1 MSLTFGI
8 SFAPNHPKEV
18 AEWCRAAEDC
28 GFERVGLVDSQSI
41 YRELYVTCTAGLL
54 SSKSIRIGPR
64 VTNALT
70 RHPTVTAS
78 ALVSMAELA
87 PGRVFAGVGTGDSA
101 LINIGL
107 KPIKLGPLGE
117 FVSCLRGLMRGERVT
132 YQGSE
137 FHLTWSGIDIPI
149 YVSAHG
155 PKTLEFAGR
164 HADGVIYGD
173 GVGQEIVADA
183 LAAVGRGAAQA
194 GRPSDDVDVW
204 WGLCGN
210 VADNREKA
218 LSEIKMLLAAKANH
232 LARFPE
238 QNKHVPPEF
247 RPVLDRIHKGYSYV
261 EHQKPGE
268 HTTNARLVNESGLE
282 SYLAGRYA
290 IAGTPE
296 QCLSRLAEL
305 RAMGVR
311 KIWLNVHFD
320 DKIGFMQRWSREV
333 MAKLDL

>member
-1 MSLTFGI
+1 MALTFGI
-8 SFAPNHPKEV
+8 SFAPNHPKDV
-18 AEWCRAAEDC
+18 AEWCRGAEDC

-41 YRELYVTCTAGLL
+41 YRELYVTCTAGLHV
-54 SSKSIRIGPR
+54 SRNIKIGPR

-78 ALVSMAELA
+78 ALVTMAELA

-107 KPIKLGPLGE
+107 RPIKLAALGE
-117 FVSCLRGLMRGERVT
+117 FVRCIRGLMRGERVE

-137 FHLTWSGIDIPI
+137 FHLTWSGTEIPI

-155 PKTLEFAGR
+155 PKTLEFSGQ

-173 GVGQEIVADA
+173 GVGKEIVADA
-183 LAAVGRGAAQA
+183 LSTIGRGADRA
-194 GRPSDDVDVW
+194 GRPVQDVDVW

-210 VADNREKA
+210 VGNSRKEA
-218 LSEIKMLLAAKANH
+218 LGQIKMLLAAKANH
-232 LARFPE
+232 LARFPD

-247 RPVLDRIHKGYSYV
+247 RDVLDRIHEGYSYI

-268 HTTNARLVNESGLE
+268 TTNARLVSESGLE
-282 SYLAGRYA
+282 GYLADRYA
-290 IAGTPE
+290 IVGTPE
-296 QCLSRLAEL
+296 DCLARLCEL
-305 RAMGVR
+305 EEMGVR

-320 DKIGFMQRWSREV
+320 DKIGFMKRWSREV
-333 MAKLDL
+333 MAKIK

>member
-41 YRELYVTCTAGLL
+41 YRELYVSCTAGLQATR
-54 SSKSIRIGPR
+54 SIKIGPR

-70 RHPTVTAS
+70 RHPSVTAS
-78 ALVSMAELA
+78 ALLTMAELA

-107 KPIKLGPLGE
+107 RPIKLRALEE
-117 FVSCLRGLMRGERVT
+117 FVNCLRALMRGERVL

-137 FHLTWSGIDIPI
+137 IRLTWSGTDIPI

-155 PKTLEFAGR
+155 PKTLEFSGE

-173 GVGQEIVADA
+173 GVGKEIVADA
-183 LAAVGRGAAQA
+183 LSAVGRGAAKA
-194 GRPSDDVDVW
+194 GRRVEDVDVW

-210 VADNREKA
+210 VANSRQEA
-218 LSEIKMLLAAKANH
+218 LAQIKMLLAAKANH

-247 RPVLDRIHKGYSYV
+247 REVLDRIHKEYSYL

-268 HTTNARLVNESGLE
+268 NTTNARLVNESGLE
-282 SYLAGRYA
+282 GYLAGRYA
-290 IAGTPE
+290 IAGAPE
-296 QCLSRLAEL
+296 ECLARV
-305 RAMGVR
+305 RALEDMGVR

-320 DKIGFMQRWSREV
+320 DKIGFMKRWSRDV
-333 MAKLDL
+333 TAKLK

>member
-1 MSLTFGI
+1 MALTFGV

-41 YRELYVTCTAGLL
+41 YRELYVTCTAGLQAT
-54 SSKSIRIGPR
+54 SRIQVGPR

-70 RHPTVTAS
+70 RHPSVTAS
-78 ALVSMAELA
+78 ALVTMAELSN
-87 PGRVFAGVGTGDSA
+87 GRVFAGIGTGDSA
-101 LINIGL
+101 LINIGM
-107 KPIKLGPLGE
+107 KPVKLAALGE
-117 FVSCLRGLMRGERVT
+117 FLSTIRALMHGETVARN
-132 YQGSE
+132 GSE
-137 FHLTWSGIDIPI
+137 MRITWGKADVPI

-164 HADGVIYGD
+164 NAEGVIYGD
-173 GVGQEIVADA
+173 GVGQEVVNDA
-183 LAAVGRGAAQA
+183 LRSVATGASAA
-194 GRPSDDVDVW
+194 GRRSEDIDVW

-210 VADNREKA
+210 IGESREKA
-218 LSEIKMLLAAKANH
+218 LAEVRMLLAAKANH

-247 RPVLDRIHKGYSYV
+247 RGVLDRIHQSYSYL

-268 HTTNARLVNESGLE
+268 TTNSRLVKESGLE
-282 SYLAGRYA
+282 DYLAGRYA

-296 QCLSRLAEL
+296 QCRARVYEL
-305 RAMGVR
+305 ERMGVR
-311 KIWLNVHFD
+311 KIWLNVHFE
-320 DKIGFMQRWSREV
+320 DKIGFMEKWSREV
-333 MAKLDL
+333 IAKI

>member
-1 MSLTFGI
+1 MALTFGI
-8 SFAPNHPKEV
+8 SFAPNHPKAV

-28 GFERVGLVDSQSI
+28 GFERVGLVDSQAI

-54 SSKSIRIGPR
+54 ASKSIKIGPR

-70 RHPTVTAS
+70 RHPTVTAA

-107 KPIKLGPLGE
+107 KPIKLAALGE
-117 FVSCLRGLMRGERVT
+117 FVHCLRGLMRGERVQ

-137 FHLTWSGIDIPI
+137 YHLTWSGIDIPI

-155 PKTLEFAGR
+155 PKTLEFAGQQ
-164 HADGVIYGD
+164 ADGVIYGD
-173 GVGQEIVADA
+173 GVGKEIVADA
-183 LAAVGRGAAQA
+183 LSAVGRGASKAA
-194 GRPSDDVDVW
+194 RRADDVDIW

-210 VADNREKA
+210 VADSREEA
-218 LSEIKMLLAAKANH
+218 LGQIKMLLAAKANH
-232 LARFPE
+232 LARFPA

-247 RPVLDRIHKGYSYV
+247 RDLLDRIHKGYSYL

-268 HTTNARLVNESGLE
+268 TTNARLVSESGLE

-296 QCLSRLAEL
+296 HCLMRLSEL
-305 RAMGVR
+305 EEMGVR
-311 KIWLNVHFD
+311 KIWLNVHFE
-320 DKIGFMQRWSREV
+320 DKIGFMKRWSRDV
-333 MAKLDL
+333 MAKLK

>member
-1 MSLTFGI
+1 MAITFGI

-41 YRELYVTCTAGLL
+41 YREVYVSCTAGLQATQTV
-54 SSKSIRIGPR
+54 KIGPR

-70 RHPTVTAS
+70 RHPTVTAG
-78 ALVSMAELA
+78 ALLTMAELA

-107 KPIKLGPLGE
+107 RPIKLRALGE
-117 FVSCLRGLMRGERVT
+117 FVNCIRGLMRGERVL

-137 FHLTWSGIDIPI
+137 LHLTWSGTDMPI

-155 PKTLEFAGR
+155 PKTLEFAGQ

-173 GVGQEIVADA
+173 GVGKEIVKDA
-183 LAAVGRGAAQA
+183 LTAVAAGAAKA
-194 GRPSDDVDVW
+194 GRRVEDLDIW

-210 VADNREKA
+210 VGNSREEA
-218 LSEIKMLLAAKANH
+218 LRQIKMLLAAKANH
-232 LARFPE
+232 LARFPD

-247 RPVLDRIHKGYSYV
+247 RDVLDRIHKQYSYF

-268 HTTNARLVNESGLE
+268 NTTNARLINESGLE
-282 SYLAGRYA
+282 NYLADRYA
-290 IAGTPE
+290 IVGTPE
-296 QCLSRLAEL
+296 DCLNRLREL
-305 RAMGVR
+305 ESMGVH
-311 KIWLNVHFD
+311 KIWLNVHFE
-320 DKIGFMQRWSREV
+320 DKIGFMKRWSREV
-333 MAKLDL
+333 RAKMK

>member
-1 MSLTFGI
+1 MGLTFGI

-18 AEWCRAAEDC
+18 AQWCRAAEDC

-41 YRELYVTCTAGLL
+41 YRELYVSCTAGLL
-54 SSKSIRIGPR
+54 ASKSIKIGPR

-70 RHPTVTAS
+70 RHPTVTAA

-87 PGRVFAGVGTGDSA
+87 PTRVFAGVGTGDSA

-107 KPIKLGPLGE
+107 KPVKLAALGE
-117 FVSCLRGLMRGERVT
+117 FVHCLRGLMRGERAQ
-132 YQGSE
+132 YRGSE

-155 PKTLEFAGR
+155 PKTLEFAGE
-164 HADGVIYGD
+164 HAEGVIYGD
-173 GVGQEIVADA
+173 GVGKEIVADA
-183 LAAVGRGAAQA
+183 LSAVGRGAAKA
-194 GRPSDDVDVW
+194 RRRPDDVDIW

-210 VADNREKA
+210 VADTREEA
-218 LSEIKMLLAAKANH
+218 LSQIKMLLAAKANH
-232 LARFPE
+232 LARFPD

-247 RPVLDRIHKGYSYV
+247 RDVLDRIHKGYSYL

-268 HTTNARLVNESGLE
+268 TTNARLVNESGLE

-290 IAGTPE
+290 IAGNPE
-296 QCLSRLAEL
+296 QCLMRLSEL
-305 RAMGVR
+305 EEMGVR
-311 KIWLNVHFD
+311 NIWLNVHFE
-320 DKIGFMQRWSREV
+320 DKIGFMNRWSREV
-333 MAKLDL
+333 MAKLK

>member
-28 GFERVGLVDSQSI
+28 GFERVGLVDSQCI
-41 YRELYVTCTAGLL
+41 YRELYVACTAGLL
-54 SSKSIRIGPR
+54 SSKSITIGPR

-70 RHPTVTAS
+70 RHPTVSAA

-101 LINIGL
+101 LINIGF
-107 KPIKLGPLGE
+107 KPIKLAALRE
-117 FVSCLRGLMRGERVT
+117 FVGCLRGLMQGEHVN

-137 FHLTWSGIDIPI
+137 FHLTWSGINMPI

-173 GVGQEIVADA
+173 GVGKEIVADA
-183 LAAVGRGAAQA
+183 LAAVGRGMAEA
-194 GRPSDDVDVW
+194 GRRTGDVDVW

-210 VADNREKA
+210 VADTREQA
-218 LSEIKMLLAAKANH
+218 LSQIKMLLAAKANH
-232 LARFPE
+232 LARFPD
-238 QNKHVPPEF
+238 QNKHVPAEF
-247 RPVLDRIHKGYSYV
+247 RGVLDRIHKGYSYL

-268 HTTNARLVNESGLE
+268 TTNARLVNESGLE

-296 QCLSRLAEL
+296 QCLLRLSEL
-305 RAMGVR
+305 EAMGVR
-311 KIWLNVHFD
+311 KIWLNVHFE
-320 DKIGFMQRWSREV
+320 DKIGFMKRWSREV
-333 MAKLDL
+333 MAKRSF

>member
-1 MSLTFGI
+1 MALTFGI

-41 YRELYVTCTAGLL
+41 YRELYVTCTAALQA
-54 SSKSIRIGPR
+54 SKTITIGPR

-78 ALVSMAELA
+78 ALVTMAELA

-107 KPIKLGPLGE
+107 RPIKLAALGE
-117 FVSCLRGLMRGERVT
+117 FVKCVRALMRGETVQ

-137 FHLTWSGIDIPI
+137 FHLTWSGTEIPI

-155 PKTLEFAGR
+155 PKTLEFSGQL
-164 HADGVIYGD
+164 ADGVIYGD
-173 GVGQEIVADA
+173 GVGKEIVADA
-183 LAAVGRGAAQA
+183 LSAVGRGAANA
-194 GRPSDDVDVW
+194 GRRAEDVDLW

-210 VADNREKA
+210 VGNGRQEA
-218 LSEIKMLLAAKANH
+218 LTQIKMLLAAKANH
-232 LARFPE
+232 LARFPD

-247 RPVLDRIHKGYSYV
+247 RELLDRIHTGYSYL

-268 HTTNARLVNESGLE
+268 STTNARLVSESGLQD
-282 SYLAGRYA
+282 YLAGRYA
-290 IAGTPE
+290 IVGTPE
-296 QCLSRLAEL
+296 DCLMRLAEL
-305 RAMGVR
+305 EEMGVQ

-320 DKIGFMQRWSREV
+320 DKIGFMKRWSRDV
-333 MAKLDL
+333 IAKIK

>member
-1 MSLTFGI
+1 MDLTFGI
-8 SFAPNHPKEV
+8 SFAPNHPREV

-41 YRELYVTCTAGLL
+41 YRELYVSCTAGLQA
-54 SSKSIRIGPR
+54 SKSITIGPR

-78 ALVSMAELA
+78 ALMTMAELA
-87 PGRVFAGVGTGDSA
+87 PGRVFAGIGTGDSA

-107 KPIKLGPLGE
+107 RPIKLAALGE
-117 FVSCLRGLMRGERVT
+117 FVKCIRGLMRGERVQ

-137 FHLTWSGIDIPI
+137 FHLTWSRTEMPI

-155 PKTLEFAGR
+155 PKTLEFAGQY
-164 HADGVIYGD
+164 ADGVIYGD
-173 GVGQEIVADA
+173 GVGKEIVADA
-183 LAAVGRGAAQA
+183 VSAVNRGAAKP
-194 GRPSDDVDVW
+194 GREVDSVDVW

-210 VADNREKA
+210 VANSRREA
-218 LSEIKMLLAAKANH
+218 LAQIKMLLAAKANH
-232 LARFPE
+232 LARFPD
-238 QNKHVPPEF
+238 QNKHVPPEL
-247 RPVLDRIHKGYSYV
+247 REVLDRIHKGYSYL

-268 HTTNARLVNESGLE
+268 TINARLVNESGLE

-290 IAGTPE
+290 IAGNPE
-296 QCLSRLAEL
+296 ECLMRLSEL
-305 RAMGVR
+305 EQMGVH

-320 DKIGFMQRWSREV
+320 DKIGFMKRWSKEV
-333 MAKLDL
+333 MAKIK

>member
-1 MSLTFGI
+1 MALTFGI

-41 YRELYVTCTAGLL
+41 YRELYVSCTAGLHAT
-54 SSKSIRIGPR
+54 KTITIGPR

-78 ALVSMAELA
+78 AMVTMAELA

-107 KPIKLGPLGE
+107 RPIKLGALAE
-117 FVSCLRGLMRGERVT
+117 FVNCLRSLMRGERVQ

-137 FHLTWSGIDIPI
+137 FHLTWTGIDIPI

-155 PKTLEFAGR
+155 PKTLEFSGK

-173 GVGQEIVADA
+173 GVGQEIVKDA
-183 LAAVGRGAAQA
+183 LSCVTAGAAQA
-194 GRPSDDVDVW
+194 GRKLQDVDIW

-210 VADNREKA
+210 VADSRDQA
-218 LSEIKMLLAAKANH
+218 LSQIKMLLAAKANH

-247 RPVLDRIHKGYSYV
+247 RDVLDHIHKGYSYL
-261 EHQKPGE
+261 EHQKPGAN
-268 HTTNARLVNESGLE
+268 TTNARLVNESGLE
-282 SYLAGRYA
+282 NYLAGRYA
-290 IAGTPE
+290 IVGTPE
-296 QCLSRLAEL
+296 DCLMRLSEL
-305 RAMGVR
+305 QAMGVQ
-311 KIWLNVHFD
+311 KVWLNVHFD
-320 DKIGFMQRWSREV
+320 DKIGFMKKWSREV
-333 MAKLDL
+333 MAKM

>member
-1 MSLTFGI
+1 MDLTFGI

-18 AEWCRAAEDC
+18 AEWCRVAEDC
-28 GFERVGLVDSQSI
+28 GFERVGFVDSQSI
-41 YRELYVTCTAGLL
+41 YREVYVSCTAGLHA
-54 SSKSIRIGPR
+54 SKSIKIGPR

-78 ALVSMAELA
+78 AMAAMAELA

-107 KPIKLGPLGE
+107 RPIKLAQLGE
-117 FVSCLRGLMRGERVT
+117 FVQCIRGLMRGDKVQ

-137 FHLTWSGIDIPI
+137 YHLTWSRIDIPI

-155 PKTLEFAGR
+155 PKTLEFAGQ

-173 GVGQEIVADA
+173 GVGKEIVADA
-183 LAAVGRGAAQA
+183 LSAVVRGVGRA
-194 GRPSDDVDVW
+194 GRQNSDVDVW

-210 VADNREKA
+210 VANNRQEA
-218 LSEIKMLLAAKANH
+218 LAEIKMLLAAKANH
-232 LARFPE
+232 LARFPD

-247 RPVLDRIHKGYSYV
+247 REVLERIHKGYSYL
-261 EHQKPGE
+261 EHQKPGD
-268 HTTNARLVNESGLE
+268 TTNARLVNESGLD
-282 SYLAGRYA
+282 SYLARRYA
-290 IAGTPE
+290 IVGAPE
-296 QCLSRLAEL
+296 ECLMRLSEL
-305 RAMGVR
+305 EQMGVH

-320 DKIGFMQRWSREV
+320 DKIGFMKRWSKEV
-333 MAKLDL
+333 MAKIR

>member
-1 MSLTFGI
+1 MALTFGI

-41 YRELYVTCTAGLL
+41 YRELYVTCTAGLQA
-54 SSKSIRIGPR
+54 SKSITIGPR

-78 ALVSMAELA
+78 ALVTMAELA

-107 KPIKLGPLGE
+107 KPIKLAALAE
-117 FVSCLRGLMRGERVT
+117 FVNCIRGLMRGERVQ

-137 FHLTWSGIDIPI
+137 FHLTWSGIAMPI

-155 PKTLEFAGR
+155 PKTLEFSGQL
-164 HADGVIYGD
+164 ADGVIYGD
-173 GVGQEIVADA
+173 GVGKEIVADA
-183 LAAVGRGAAQA
+183 LSAVGRGVANA
-194 GRPSDDVDVW
+194 GRNVKDVDIW

-210 VADNREKA
+210 VANSRQGA
-218 LSEIKMLLAAKANH
+218 LSQIKMLLAAKANH

-238 QNKHVPPEF
+238 QDKHVPPEF
-247 RPVLDRIHKGYSYV
+247 REVLDRIHKGYSYL

-268 HTTNARLVNESGLE
+268 RTTNARLVSESGLE
-282 SYLAGRYA
+282 DYLAGRYA

-296 QCLSRLAEL
+296 ECLARLSEL
-305 RAMGVR
+305 ERMGVQ

-320 DKIGFMQRWSREV
+320 DKIGFMKRWSRDV
-333 MAKLDL
+333 MAKLK